1 MTDAMRPRNLM
12 RLLLLL
18 AVLASGLAI
27 LPLRYTKSSKVFD
40 VVAFVDITGSMNVR
54 DGIAGD
60 SLTTRLDASK
70 DAILRLAQ
78 TLPCGSRLG
87 LGIFTERRSFLLFG
101 PADACADY
109 EPLKGA
115 IHELDWRMA
124 WEGDSYVARGL
135 YDAVSITKSLN
146 ASIAFF
152 TDGQEA
158 PPLPSSGIPDFESKQ
173 GETHGLIVGVG
184 GSEKLPIPKFD
195 DDGREIGH
203 YGPNDVPHVNR
214 HGLPSKD
221 MSSATGWHPRN
232 APQGGDL
239 VVGEEH
245 LSALRTAHLT
255 ELAGL
260 TGLKFVELQSTPDLR
275 EALIATSISRPVE
288 MQSSAAI
295 FPATSALFFLTL
307 LFILAAVLSHLNAT
321 QLSKHL

>member
-1 MTDAMRPRNLM
+1 MTDFMRPRNLL

-18 AVLASGLAI
+18 AVLAAGLAI
-27 LPLRYTKSSKVFD
+27 LPLQYTKSSKVLD

-70 DAILRLAQ
+70 AAILRLAQ
-78 TLPCGSRLG
+78 ALPCGSRLG

-135 YDAVSITKSLN
+135 YDAIAIAKSLN
-146 ASIAFF
+146 ANIAFF

-158 PPLPSSGIPDFESKQ
+158 PPLPSSGIPDFEGKP

-232 APQGGDL
+232 APQGGDA

-245 LSALRTAHLT
+245 LSALRSSHLT
-255 ELAGL
+255 ELAARTGL
-260 TGLKFVELQSTPDLR
+260 TFVELQSRPDLSK
-275 EALIATSISRPVE
+275 ELVDASVSRAVAV
-288 MQSSAAI
+288 QSSAAI
-295 FPATSALFFLTL
+295 FPATSALLFLTL
-307 LFILAAVLSHLNAT
+307 LFILAAILSRFTAT
-321 QLSKHL
+321 QLPQRM